1 MINKQTI
8 VLRPAT
14 VDDVKTINKWWSDG
28 KVMKSVGFP
37 NGLSITD
44 KEVFKDIEKY
54 QKGRNSE
61 FLIIMSEEEVKIG
74 EFAYKKMTNSTYTF
88 DIKIGEYTYQGKG
101 YGKLALLKGL
111 DIIKSKPK
119 AERIEISVDPE
130 NIVAVNLYKS
140 VGFKSIRRINNNWKN
155 QLGEKCS
162 TEILELV
169 I

>member
-1 MINKQTI
+1 MTNKQT
-8 VLRPAT
+8 VFLRPAT
-14 VDDVKTINKWWSDG
+14 TDDVKTINKWWSDG
-28 KVMKSVGFP
+28 KIMKSVGFP

-44 KEVFKDIEKY
+44 EEVFRNIEKY
-54 QKGRNSE
+54 QKGENSE
-61 FLIIMSEEEVKIG
+61 LLIIINEKGVKIG
-74 EFAYKKMTNSTYTF
+74 EFAYKKTTSNTYTF
-88 DIKIGEYTYQGKG
+88 NIKIGECTYQGKG

-130 NIVAVNLYKS
+130 NIVAISLYKS

-155 QLGEKCS
+155 QLGENCS